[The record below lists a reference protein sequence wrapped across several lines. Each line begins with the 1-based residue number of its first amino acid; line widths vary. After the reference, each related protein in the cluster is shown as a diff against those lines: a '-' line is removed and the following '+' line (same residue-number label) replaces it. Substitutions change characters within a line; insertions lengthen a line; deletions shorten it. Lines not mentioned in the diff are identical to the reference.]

1 MNKNDEKD
9 QIICQLYVA
18 GCARSEISMKVGV
31 SIPTI
36 DTGGVTRWLRARL
49 NLTYSSHPLLV
60 KVALSRG

>member
-36 DTGGVTRWLRARL
+36 DKVVRKATVTHRVRRVIV
-49 NLTYSSHPLLV
+49 V
-60 KVALSRG
+60 KK